1 VDYIPDPETTWE
13 MARSTYKIRNNLL
26 VQFTDDTLDDS
37 AGLAGCLS
45 TRFPGKVLRGL
56 APIGRLRWI

>member
-1 VDYIPDPETTWE
+1 